1 MIHLETYEVEVL
13 LLLGVIIVFGVP
25 LKRTPIAP
33 IYFHTTPTATTRIKP

>member
-1 MIHLETYEVEVL
+1 MLNSEAKKPSP
-13 LLLGVIIVFGVP
+13 VIIVFGVP